1 MKYFGSGGS
10 SHLDALTRQGRVCNS
25 RVCVGLVQVETVE
38 VQSDEADLC
47 LTLTDLEVA
56 GGGGGLGPVG
66 QVLTVGPPT
75 VCYEITTDSETS
87 SA

>member
-1 MKYFGSGGS
+1 MKYFGSGGI

-25 RVCVGLVQVETVE
+25 RVCVRLVQVETVE

-47 LTLTDLEVA
+47 LALAHLDVA
-56 GGGGGLGPVG
+56 GGGGGLRPVG
-66 QVLTVGPPT
+66 QILTVGAAA
-75 VCYEITTDSETS
+75 VCYEVTTDSEAS